1 MADRAWGSLPR
12 YLRARKRR
20 KTLRRVTVA
29 GRVYLVRPPSP
40 RKRRR

>member
-20 KTLRRVTVA
+20 KTLRRITVA
-29 GRVYLVRPPSP
+29 GRVYLVRPPT
-40 RKRRR
+40 KRRRAR